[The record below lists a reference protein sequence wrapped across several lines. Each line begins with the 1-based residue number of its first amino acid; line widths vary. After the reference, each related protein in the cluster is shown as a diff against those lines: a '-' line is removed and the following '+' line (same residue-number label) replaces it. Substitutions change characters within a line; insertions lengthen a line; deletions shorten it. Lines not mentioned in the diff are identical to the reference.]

1 LVFQAVADDVEFVE
15 VVMRH
20 GKQKR
25 KAYKHNWKEVLTG
38 VDFGS
43 EDL

>member
-15 VVMRH
+15 VVTKR

-25 KAYKHNWKEVLTG
+25 KAYKHNWKVLLTG
-38 VDFGS
+38 AGFGS